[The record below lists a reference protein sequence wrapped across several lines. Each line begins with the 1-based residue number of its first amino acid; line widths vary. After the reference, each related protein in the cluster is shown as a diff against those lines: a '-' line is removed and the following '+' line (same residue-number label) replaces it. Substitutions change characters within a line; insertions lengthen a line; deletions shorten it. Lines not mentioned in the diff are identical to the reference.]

1 MRDIRERC
9 GVAQRVISFMGLD
22 SAYKIGVFKEE
33 LKNRFRCVVTIDNE
47 DTMCYIPSSSRLSNF
62 IDLSNRVV
70 MLRPIKK
77 KNAKT
82 QYSVYAVKYDQS
94 FVLLDLSSV
103 NSVVEKQL
111 PRRLFSFLGSRA
123 RVKRECV
130 IGDYKC
136 DLYLEDSDTIIEI
149 KSVLSFDKDAV
160 LPTVYSERAIKQLT
174 KIKQLLLDGHKV
186 FYFIASLYQGVEQ
199 VRMNPNQPKFYELFM
214 ECIEAGMTVA
224 AFSLKMSSGK
234 VLVRNRIEVII

>member
-1 MRDIRERC
+1 M
-9 GVAQRVISFMGLD
+9 GVD
-22 SAYKIGVFKEE
+22 SAFKIGVFKEE
-33 LKNRFRCVVTIDNE
+33 LKNRFRCVVTIDDL
-47 DTMCYIPSSSRLSNF
+47 DTICYIPSSSRLSNF
-62 IDLSNRVV
+62 VDLSNRVV

-77 KNAKT
+77 KDAKT
-82 QYSVYAVKYDQS
+82 QYSVYAVKYNRS

-103 NSVVEKQL
+103 NKVVEKQL
-111 PRRLFSFLGSRA
+111 PRRLFNFLGSRA
-123 RVKRECV
+123 RVKRENV

-136 DLYLEDSDTIIEI
+136 DLFLEDSNTIIEI
-149 KSVLSFDKDAV
+149 KSLLSFDKDAV

-199 VRMNPNQPKFYELFM
+199 VRMNPDQPEFYVLFR
-214 ECIEAGMTVA
+214 ECIELGMTVA
-224 AFSLKMSSGK
+224 AFSLKMSSGQ